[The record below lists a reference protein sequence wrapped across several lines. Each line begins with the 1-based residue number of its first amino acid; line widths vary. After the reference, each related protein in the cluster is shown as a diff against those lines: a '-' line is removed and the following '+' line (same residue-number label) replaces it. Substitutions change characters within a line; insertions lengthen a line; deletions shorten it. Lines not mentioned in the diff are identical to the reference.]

1 MGVTC
6 WAPKQHF
13 EMFKVPLLS
22 GRVPNEGPLLFCHS
36 RSGSTERCRHGI
48 RTGPGLR
55 YMHPLP
61 RQNAVAFP
69 LFWGTTSALL
79 IFCTK
84 AHCRASKSLLLT
96 WHPEIFPV
104 PSLGRNGESTQKI
117 PPQSKKKKSPSQMQ
131 AWLSVL
137 RKETAKSPPL
147 PNPPPLKQVVCQ
159 PDVRSNG

>member
-55 YMHPLP
+55 HMHPLP

-117 PPQSKKKKSPSQMQ
+117 PPQSKKKEVALPDASLAFCFEEGNSKIPSSSQP
-131 AWLSVL
+131 STP
-137 RKETAKSPPL
+137 ETGCVSA
-147 PNPPPLKQVVCQ
+147 
-159 PDVRSNG
+159 